1 MCGPGAQPEP
11 ALQGQVPKADRESGR
26 SRAGYRC
33 NIELLGRYQGQGT
46 SWVSASYGRCAYL
59 PQAFPGSLGSDA
71 PGVRVVDVADT
82 RAPRLAGTL
91 TSPAMLGNPWES
103 LKVSERRGL
112 LGGVMGGA
120 LEGTAFFDLYD
131 VSGDCTKPRKRASTA
146 ASDLGVPAN
155 VLGHEGGFSPDGRT
169 FWATGGAPGFVTA
182 IDIADPGAPAVLTTF
197 VAGNINHGLS
207 FSRDGRTMFLSTVDP
222 NGLVVLD
229 VSQVQDRRGVPQVT
243 QVGRLTWSD
252 GANAQH
258 TVPFNNGGRDYLV
271 AVDEM
276 SSGAV
281 RILDVAQPRSPRL
294 VSKVRLQIQLPEH
307 AAKRAADVAG
317 TGLFGYDAH
326 YCAVDRADQP
336 RRLACGFFNSGVRV
350 FDIRDPAR
358 PRETGYFN
366 PPAQTGLEGRL
377 LGSEHASGP
386 ASRGGVTVALTADWC
401 SSPPRFVGADQLWV
415 SCQDNGFLAL
425 RLRGPASA

>member
-1 MCGPGAQPEP
+1 MSPASIAAAPAGAQSSAVPVRCRRAVHAVVAGCLVAASGSSAGAPSSSPYTGAAPRAVCGPGAQPEP

-131 VSGDCTKPRKRASTA
+131 VSGDCTKPRRRASIA

-182 IDIADPGAPAVLTTF
+182 IDIADADAPAVLTTF

-229 VSQVQDRRGVPQVT
+229 VSQVQDRRVVPQVT

-252 GANAQH
+252 GPTRSTRSRSTAA
-258 TVPFNNGGRDYLV
+258 
-271 AVDEM
+271 
-276 SSGAV
+276 GA
-281 RILDVAQPRSPRL
+281 
-294 VSKVRLQIQLPEH
+294 
-307 AAKRAADVAG
+307 
-317 TGLFGYDAH
+317 T
-326 YCAVDRADQP
+326 
-336 RRLACGFFNSGVRV
+336 
-350 FDIRDPAR
+350 
-358 PRETGYFN
+358 T
-366 PPAQTGLEGRL
+366 
-377 LGSEHASGP
+377 
-386 ASRGGVTVALTADWC
+386 
-401 SSPPRFVGADQLWV
+401 SSPSTR
-415 SCQDNGFLAL
+415 
-425 RLRGPASA
+425 